1 MEKIL
6 RLLNPCDADE
16 VTIAEVKKFA
26 LLKYDEMI
34 KIRGQIARDLS
45 RLGVDAFRNPDA
57 YNKLARKYKAAKQF
71 GLKKKLAIL
80 DMDKKRWCC
89 YEQIGTD

>member
-57 YNKLARKYKAAKQF
+57 YRKLAAKYKATKQF
-71 GLKKKLAIL
+71 GVKKKLAIL
-80 DMDKKRWCC
+80 ELDKKKWCSP
-89 YEQIGTD
+89 